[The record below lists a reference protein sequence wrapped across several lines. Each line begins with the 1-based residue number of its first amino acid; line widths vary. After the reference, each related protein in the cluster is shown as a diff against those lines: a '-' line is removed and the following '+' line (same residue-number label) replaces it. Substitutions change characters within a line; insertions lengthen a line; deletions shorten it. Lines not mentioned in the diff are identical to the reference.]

1 MGLKL
6 FGGTKKNKQHKSNTK
21 PMKNGK
27 KKGSLFGLGGK
38 KSNKNNFIQQLHL
51 QPVVED
57 ALIDEIQKDIKNP
70 DQHFVKVDN
79 EYGLIYLLGLT
90 NDLIESSELANN
102 MGDLKSALNLSD
114 SDGDVPGSIFNAS
127 FDTDLDP
134 DPDPETG
141 EDQPQQIVFLPTQYT
156 LETLGT
162 ITSADQQYEIT
173 TIPADLSA
181 ETLDNYYQSG
191 DINAPLS
198 DDNGQTLTKTL
209 RDFEQFVDERIAPD
223 DQDADASQDANDDYD
238 DQNYD
243 DQDQNYD
250 DQNYDESEP
259 TDDDDYGEDEYND
272 QNDDYEDDPLASSD
286 DQAGD
291 YEDTDNDD
299 NNQDFGLGGLDTT
312 DNQQDDTQ
320 GLDSL
325 PDDNSNDDSTND
337 DLDTLPDNSENNDND
352 LSSLSDDDT
361 NSSDNLPDNSNDDDI
376 LGLND
381 DSQSNDNSNDD
392 SDDLVIGN
400 DDKSTSSDDST
411 PTSDDDDLNADL
423 NDLDNVDD
431 SNADVSDKDNNSSND
446 DTLSDLNNIDNTD
459 NQDDSINL
467 NDISDSE
474 NDDSKQ
480 TDNTDEDTTINLD
493 NDLNDIS
500 DSEQDETND
509 QPLIPNTSNESTEN
523 EDNQMESLM
532 NDNIA
537 DHHNDN
543 DQTNAFISASTTT
556 PSFEVSK
563 ETNNHNELPVATTN
577 YQDIFDHIL
586 QTVIASDPKT
596 YLGELT
602 LKAKDGNEPYIY
614 ADPKTEKINLL
625 ALTPEN
631 VKNDELNEKDA
642 GILEFAISTNQKYG
656 DVQSSITTGSFPQD
670 LAKKLIV
677 LVPNIYSLDVL
688 DSVFDDRKLA
698 VVTVP
703 FDITAKNYDNYVAL
717 HLVNNVVTTG
727 GQPEQMSVQEFKEY
741 VDQLREDNKTIG
753 DKKPTNQVV
762 ININN
767 PTNLQEI
774 GSQPSE
780 STIGAEN
787 EKALKEIIDSY
798 MPKINK
804 MLDNIRVP
812 VFGIDPTKDTDP
824 EVVSN
829 KQIYNDALKSDV
841 AQIKEDIRSK
851 IVNEITESVKNV
863 TDPNKFSQVY
873 PQIDEQLR
881 DKLINQ
887 DRINQAIDQR
897 VNKIKENYI
906 VKRRQ
911 MIAQGIQEAKDK
923 YQKEELPKRNDEIN
937 SAKTTIKEE
946 HENMYRAA
954 INRILASQRE
964 QQKPIINAQIE
975 NILTSAQAD
984 VNRGKDK
991 LKDNTRVYLN
1001 ELIRTARTSQMI
1013 NRQLNRMNYSAPTA
1027 PQQAAPTQASPQITP
1042 QPAIGVENE
1051 RRYQELQQKL
1061 NGLQLANE
1069 ANNTEKNETIRQLQ
1083 EQLQAAQQATI
1094 NAQAEAEQAK
1104 ARQMALEQERN
1115 QYKTTINAL
1124 KAQSVADTNAVKQHD
1139 TQEENN
1145 LVSEFQDSLRDVM
1158 PNNDADIDLNNN
1170 QQPSQPKNND
1180 IDAPSDINF

>member
-223 DQDADASQDANDDYD
+223 DQDADASQDTNDDYD
-238 DQNYD
+238 DQDYD

-259 TDDDDYGEDEYND
+259 TEDDYGEDEYDD

-286 DQAGD
+286 DQNGD

-299 NNQDFGLGGLDTT
+299 DNQDFGLGGLDTT

-325 PDDNSNDDSTND
+325 PDDNTND
-337 DLDTLPDNSENNDND
+337 DLDTLPDNSENDDND
-352 LSSLSDDDT
+352 LSSLPDDDT

-381 DSQSNDNSNDD
+381 DSQSNNNSNDD

-400 DDKSTSSDDST
+400 NDKSTSSDDST
-411 PTSDDDDLNADL
+411 PNSDDDLNADL

-431 SNADVSDKDNNSSND
+431 SNEDASDNNNSSND

-509 QPLIPNTSNESTEN
+509 QPLIPNTSNESESTEN

-556 PSFEVSK
+556 HSFEVSK

-577 YQDIFDHIL
+577 YQNIFDHIL

-596 YLGELT
+596 YLNELA

-774 GSQPSE
+774 GSQPNE

-1013 NRQLNRMNYSAPTA
+1013 NRQLNRMNYSAP
-1027 PQQAAPTQASPQITP
+1027 QQPAPTQASPQITP

-1069 ANNTEKNETIRQLQ
+1069 ANNNEKNETIRQLQ

-1145 LVSEFQDSLRDVM
+1145 LVSEFQDSLRDVISD
-1158 PNNDADIDLNNN
+1158 NDADIDLNNN
-1170 QQPSQPKNND
+1170 QQPSQPKSND